1 MFSIFF
7 RADLGSLFVH
17 GAPEL
22 VFCPQRT
29 GTKVVTAADQKEM
42 AHWSGT
48 AGGVN
53 QRVPSI
59 VPKVGAGL
67 GRDLRRDLTRK
78 GF

>member
-1 MFSIFF
+1 M
-7 RADLGSLFVH
+7 GSLFVH
-17 GAPEL
+17 GVLDL
-22 VFCPQRT
+22 VFCLQRT

-59 VPKVGAGL
+59 VPKVGVGL
-67 GRDLRRDLTRK
+67 SRDLR
-78 GF
+78 